1 MQSYPL
7 GFAKP
12 SGVCSKRSIADVA
25 ASAALAA
32 AVARGARELVAV
44 NLTALPGDARIEE
57 ADRLV
62 AVADAAAAR
71 VAGA

>member
-1 MQSYPL
+1 
-7 GFAKP
+7 
-12 SGVCSKRSIADVA
+12 VEVRVHADVA
-25 ASAALAA
+25 AAAALAA

-44 NLTALPGDARIEE
+44 NLTALPGDGRIEE